1 MTANQKHRLRSDRK
15 LNKHR
20 GALAG
25 ENGEHVLHHHDKM
38 LTNSAR
44 CFMDPAVSPVR
55 NLLQVH
61 LFVAVE
67 QLGDVVTD
75 DPDEEG
81 DEDDGQDHP

>member
-1 MTANQKHRLRSDRK
+1 
-15 LNKHR
+15 
-20 GALAG
+20 
-25 ENGEHVLHHHDKM
+25 
-38 LTNSAR
+38 
-44 CFMDPAVSPVR
+44 MDPAVSPVR